1 MQFTSDPEHK
11 QVSPPQAEILASG
24 LLDLGFNCVLQMPTG
39 SGKTWLAERA
49 IGEVLRR
56 GARAIYLTPLRAL
69 AGEVTA
75 RWQERFS
82 PVAVG
87 VFTGDFSRPS
97 SYPVA
102 FRDARL
108 LVMTPER
115 LDACT
120 RAWRAHWSWIPEV
133 HLVDPG

>member
-1 MQFTSDPEHK
+1 MPSEVESVELNPAQREVADR
-11 QVSPPQAEILASG
+11 G
-24 LLDLGFNCVLQMPTG
+24 LLESGFNCVLQMPTG
-39 SGKTWLAERA
+39 SGKTWLAEHT
-49 IGEVLRR
+49 IGEVLAR

-69 AGEVTA
+69 AGELTA

-87 VFTGDFSRPS
+87 IFTGDFGRLS

-102 FRDARL
+102 FREARL

-120 RAWRAHWSWIPEV
+120 RTWRVHW
-133 HLVDPG
+133 